1 MDVTRH
7 CRRPLHVEQQR
18 RFSAGGFWGIGKMM
32 ACSSTRSHWFSP
44 DHATLYISGGVLIV
58 WLAVVAYI
66 ATM

>member
-1 MDVTRH
+1 
-7 CRRPLHVEQQR
+7 
-18 RFSAGGFWGIGKMM
+18 MM
-32 ACSSTRSHWFSP
+32 ACSSTRSHRFSP